1 MKATTTEPIAREGFW
16 YVGGAFALVA
26 ASFYYDFG
34 LLGKS
39 FAFASLAFSILF
51 FRNPERIA
59 ESDEDVIISPCDGRV
74 VSVDREFDSKF
85 FNDEAVVIV
94 IRNKVLDTHFIRSI
108 FRGSLTAS
116 YFERGSFLPISSEK
130 SVLLNERAVIE
141 FTSHGGEK
149 AYFSLMAGSLPSSI
163 KPYKSTGSKLRAG
176 ERLIFLR
183 SEFRLALYL
192 PKDTAVQ
199 IAVGDRVFGGKTV
212 LGEFNS

>member
-1 MKATTTEPIAREGFW
+1 MKPTTTEPIAREGFW
-16 YVGGAFALVA
+16 YVGCAFALVIL
-26 ASFYYDFG
+26 SFYYDFG
-34 LLGKS
+34 LFGKTFAFS
-39 FAFASLAFSILF
+39 AFAFAILF

-59 ESDEDVIISPCDGRV
+59 DSDEDVIMSPCDGRV

-85 FNDEAVVIV
+85 FNDEAIVIV
-94 IRNKVLDTHFIRSI
+94 IRNKALDTHFVRSI

-130 SVLLNERAVIE
+130 SGLLNERAVIE
-141 FTSHGGEK
+141 FASHNGEK

-163 KPYKSTGSKLRAG
+163 KPYKTGGSKLRVG

-192 PKDTAVQ
+192 PKDTTVQ
-199 IAVGDRVFGGKTV
+199 IGVGDRVYGGKTV
-212 LGEFNS
+212 IGELDT